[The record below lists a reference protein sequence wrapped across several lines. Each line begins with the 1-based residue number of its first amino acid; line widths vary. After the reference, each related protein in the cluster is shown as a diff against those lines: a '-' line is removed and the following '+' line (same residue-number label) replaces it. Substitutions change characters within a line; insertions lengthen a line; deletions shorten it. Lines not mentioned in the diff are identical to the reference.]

1 MQSERGMI
9 QDASS
14 SDDTPQLHAEISAVQ
29 FDERLLPIYEEHQR
43 HKMGL
48 EKQEQEDNT
57 KIALQ
62 LMADTSEITR
72 RGQLLG
78 GSIALAALI
87 GGLLL
92 VAIDKDT
99 VGSAVLIL
107 DAVFVFSQKLV
118 KPGETISPP
127 NSKD

>member
-1 MQSERGMI
+1 MQSQKGTYG
-9 QDASS
+9 DAPSANEP
-14 SDDTPQLHAEISAVQ
+14 PQVHAEISAVQ

-72 RGQLLG
+72 RGQLIG
-78 GSIALAALI
+78 GGIALVALI
-87 GGLLL
+87 GGLIL
-92 VAIDKDT
+92 VAIDKDA

-118 KPGETISPP
+118 KPNEKDVV
-127 NSKD
+127 SKPKQ